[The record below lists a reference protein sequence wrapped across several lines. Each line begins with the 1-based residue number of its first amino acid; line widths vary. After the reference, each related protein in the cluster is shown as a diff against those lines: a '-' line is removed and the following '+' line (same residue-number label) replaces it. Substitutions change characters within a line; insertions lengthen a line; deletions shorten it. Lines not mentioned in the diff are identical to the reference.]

1 MRASEIIIETDHPV
15 AGRLRQARVPAR
27 FSATT
32 PDAPRGAPRLGEH
45 NTEILAELGYGD
57 ADIAALAER
66 GVIGTEQAATA
77 GVPA

>member
-1 MRASEIIIETDHPV
+1 
-15 AGRLRQARVPAR
+15 VPAR

-32 PDAPRGAPRLGEH
+32 PDTPRGAPRLGEH
-45 NTEILAELGYGD
+45 NAEILAALGYSD

-66 GVIGTEQAATA
+66 GVIGTEQDAAA